1 MIDDDTN
8 SIKSVSLSNEI
19 MDTNKTDSKES
30 LIETSK
36 NNIICCCVS
45 NNWCFKHQGLSAYK
59 SYDVNDCICFECLD
73 CCTWCLEFKQ
83 SRTSWICKKKT
94 ICFMCCFSITFH

>member
-1 MIDDDTN
+1 MTMIDDDTN

-36 NNIICCCVS
+36 NNIIIINS
-45 NNWCFKHQGLSAYK
+45 K
-59 SYDVNDCICFECLD
+59 SSTYN
-73 CCTWCLEFKQ
+73 
-83 SRTSWICKKKT
+83 
-94 ICFMCCFSITFH
+94 